1 MGNLKSENN
10 PFPNATANFLPT
22 GGRGS
27 NPFLRVGDVD
37 TPLIEAPGLREMALS
52 FQKQHPLRS
61 PVQIFI
67 IPDNFVNGFNHL
79 RAAMKGL
86 GRKSGN
92 NLNNI

>member
-1 MGNLKSENN
+1 VRREKSTGKSEEN
-10 PFPNATANFLPT
+10 P
-22 GGRGS
+22 GGGS
-27 NPFLRVGDVD
+27 NPFLRVGEVD

-79 RAAMKGL
+79 RAGMKGL